1 MGKTS
6 TQSKEKYNKATYADF
21 HIRIR
26 KDSDLY
32 VDIEDFMSKKGA
44 SLNYL
49 VLKLLDEH
57 FAKSRQ

>member
-1 MGKTS
+1 MGKAS
-6 TQSKEKYNKATYADF
+6 SQSKDLYNEATYSRYT
-21 HIRIR
+21 IRVR

-32 VDIEDFMSKKGA
+32 VDIEDFMSKKGS

-57 FAKSRQ
+57 FAKLDR